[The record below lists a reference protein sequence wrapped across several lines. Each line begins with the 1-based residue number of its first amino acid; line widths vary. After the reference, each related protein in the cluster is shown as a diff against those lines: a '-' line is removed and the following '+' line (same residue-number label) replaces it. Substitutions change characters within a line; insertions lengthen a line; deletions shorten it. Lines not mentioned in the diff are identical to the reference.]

1 MIVEWLRV
9 GFTHGVM
16 NTDNMS
22 IIGNTIDYGLFIL
35 DEYDLNFTSN
45 TTDLPNKRYAFGNK
59 HTLLIGI

>member
-22 IIGNTIDYGLFIL
+22 IIGNTIDYGRFH
-35 DEYDLNFTSN
+35 F
-45 TTDLPNKRYAFGNK
+45 R
-59 HTLLIGI
+59 

>member
-22 IIGNTIDYGLFIL
+22 IIGNTIDYGLF
-35 DEYDLNFTSN
+35 FF
-45 TTDLPNKRYAFGNK
+45 R
-59 HTLLIGI
+59 

>member
-22 IIGNTIDYGLFIL
+22 IIGNTIDYGLFI
-35 DEYDLNFTSN
+35 F
-45 TTDLPNKRYAFGNK
+45 R
-59 HTLLIGI
+59 